1 METARKIC
9 WTKKGDVLFTLFEA
23 LRRDDKTIDDMSGF
37 QLFGGSKKVDKG
49 LSSGEFSVE
58 EEKVDLNRKRRLPD
72 ADLST
77 TALPPSFAHLGCLM
91 PELLRTTYALG
102 LRRPTAV
109 QAACIPALTVRDEFD
124 RGPDCIVRAPTGT
137 GKTASFALPVLQRF
151 SEDPYG
157 IMCLILTPARELA
170 YQIAE
175 QVSALGTPLG
185 VKIVTVTGGTDQV
198 KEAGLLQGKPHIVV
212 ATPGRLAHQIASG
225 SAISIDLSKLAFLV
239 FDECDRLLDSSFAP
253 DLDIIL
259 KAAGGSKGSRQTLLF
274 SATITPLVRDPET
287 LDRFSI
293 QKQNL
298 FEFGLEGEDER
309 EENSKKNRK
318 DGDKKKKKLLV
329 SGVPKDIEEG
339 AEEEEEEDED
349 KYETRTVDMPV
360 DLIQQYVFIPAAIK
374 NAYLWQ
380 ILLMLGPENLSIVR
394 DTSTS
399 AKKGK
404 GSGKHKRTVEEETSG
419 SAALG
424 LRAAEREK
432 QEQALVRARSI
443 IVFTSSCRNAQIVC
457 EMLIELGIPTT
468 SLHSALPQQQRLS
481 SVAKFKGERV
491 KVLVATDVASRGLDL
506 PSVDLII
513 NYDVPRVPSDYV
525 HRAGRTARAGRGGR
539 CITFVTQYEVKLLQ
553 TIERVILG
561 GEKISSLNVETVCP
575 ESKVLPRLTK
585 VATAVHMAK
594 SKLVET
600 GVERTI
606 QERKRRRDEANEK

>member
-1 METARKIC
+1 
-9 WTKKGDVLFTLFEA
+9 
-23 LRRDDKTIDDMSGF
+23 MSGF
-37 QLFGGSKKVDKG
+37 QLFGGSKSLKKEKEK
-49 LSSGEFSVE
+49 SE
-58 EEKVDLNRKRRLPD
+58 EELLQISNSDHLPPTSRKRALPS
-72 ADLST
+72 DLST
-77 TALPPSFAHLGCLM
+77 SLPPSFAHLGCLM

-109 QAACIPALTVRDEFD
+109 QAACIPALTQRNDND
-124 RGPDCIVRAPTGT
+124 RGQDCIVRAPTGT

-185 VKIVTVTGGTDQV
+185 VKVVTVTGGTDQV
-198 KEAGLLQGKPHIVV
+198 KEAGRLQDKPHIIV
-212 ATPGRLAHQIASG
+212 ATPGRLAHQLAYG

-239 FDECDRLLDSSFAP
+239 FDECDRLLDPSFAP
-253 DLDIIL
+253 DLDVIL
-259 KAAGGSKGSRQTLLF
+259 KAAEGSRESRQTLLF
-274 SATITPLVRDPET
+274 SATITPLVRHLDT
-287 LDRFSI
+287 LNRFSI
-293 QKQNL
+293 QINNL
-298 FEFGLEGEDER
+298 FEFGLEKEEER
-309 EENSKKNRK
+309 LESKKKNLL
-318 DGDKKKKKLLV
+318 DSKKKKSVLSV
-329 SGVPKDIEEG
+329 SGITKVSEKE
-339 AEEEEEEDED
+339 AEEEEEEMEKLNDEEEEEEYD
-349 KYETRTVDMPV
+349 TRTVDMPI
-360 DLIQQYVFIPAAIK
+360 DLIQQYVFIPAAVK

-380 ILLMLGPENLSIVR
+380 ILLVLGPENLSIVP
-394 DTSTS
+394 DSSTS

-404 GSGKHKRTVEEETSG
+404 SRVKHKRTVEEETSG

-424 LRAAEREK
+424 SRAAIREK
-432 QEQALVRARSI
+432 EEQALVRARSI

-481 SVAKFKGERV
+481 SIAKFKGERV
-491 KVLVATDVASRGLDL
+491 RVLVATDVASRGLDL
-506 PSVDLII
+506 PSVDLIV

-561 GEKISSLNVETVCP
+561 GDKISSLNVESVCP

-600 GVERTI
+600 GIERTI
-606 QERKRRRDEANEK
+606 QERKRRRDEAREEK

>member
-1 METARKIC
+1 
-9 WTKKGDVLFTLFEA
+9 
-23 LRRDDKTIDDMSGF
+23 MSGF
-37 QLFGGSKKVDKG
+37 QLFGGSKKVDTG
-49 LSSGEFSVE
+49 PNSGGGDFSVE
-58 EEKVDLNRKRRLPD
+58 KVDQTRKRRLP
-72 ADLST
+72 ADLS

-185 VKIVTVTGGTDQV
+185 VKVVTVTGGTDQV

-253 DLDIIL
+253 DLDVIL
-259 KAAGGSKGSRQTLLF
+259 KAADGSKGSRQTLLF

-293 QKQNL
+293 QKQHL
-298 FEFGLEGEDER
+298 FEFGLEGEEER
-309 EENSKKNRK
+309 EENNKKNRK
-318 DGDKKKKKLLV
+318 DGDKKKKKLLDT
-329 SGVPKDIEEG
+329 GVPKEIEEG
-339 AEEEEEEDED
+339 AEEEEEEEEEED

-404 GSGKHKRTVEEETSG
+404 GGGKHKRTVEEETSG

-561 GEKISSLNVETVCP
+561 GEKISSLNVESVCP

-594 SKLVET
+594 SKLVES